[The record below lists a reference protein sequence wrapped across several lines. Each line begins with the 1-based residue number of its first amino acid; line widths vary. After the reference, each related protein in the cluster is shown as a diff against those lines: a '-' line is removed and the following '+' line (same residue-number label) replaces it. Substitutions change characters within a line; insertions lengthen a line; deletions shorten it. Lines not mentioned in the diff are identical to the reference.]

1 MQMAGSGFI
10 GDTKAVQA
18 CSLKGVATIKGKIVK
33 LMSLQGMVR
42 QQINDAGE
50 ARSHGELIRWA
61 LFGLRVTKASCD
73 ATISIVAEVVGE
85 VPVVGGKVKA
95 ISAIYS
101 GATPMAENLGK
112 AMAGQPIG
120 AGGWIKAGTA
130 GARAAINTTM
140 PEGAMRDVVEL
151 QTFKSDIVVDAFS
164 QDEQGLLK
172 DVYSYNEKVAL
183 MGASAAGWKAAAKV
197 YNVGKE
203 VVTVGKAYADAY
215 SELKANDQSAMWD
228 GTIRNLRL
236 TLSRLD
242 GQILVLRRQ
251 VTACEAELMAKGS
264 LSQRISPV
272 DRLIQGW
279 QPSGPT
285 MRPGR

>member
-1 MQMAGSGFI
+1 MAASGFL
-10 GDTKAVQA
+10 DDRKSVQA
-18 CSLKGVATIKGKIVK
+18 CSLAGVATMKGKIVT
-33 LMSLQGMVR
+33 LIGLQGMIQ
-42 QQINDAGE
+42 QQINEAGE

-73 ATISIVAEVVGE
+73 ATISIVAEVMGA

-95 ISAIYS
+95 ISAVYS

-112 AMAGQPIG
+112 VIAGQQVG

-130 GARAAINTTM
+130 GARAAMKTTM
-140 PEGAMRDVVEL
+140 PEGTMRDLVEL

-164 QDEQGLLK
+164 QDEHGLLK
-172 DVYSYNEKVAL
+172 DVYKYNEKVGL
-183 MGASAAGWKAAAKV
+183 MAAKAAGWKTGAKV
-197 YNVGKE
+197 YNVGKQ

-215 SELKANDQSAMWD
+215 SELKSNDQSAMWK
-228 GTIRNLRL
+228 GTMRNLRL

-242 GQILVLRRQ
+242 GQILVLRQR
-251 VTACEAELMAKGS
+251 VTTCEAELAAKGR
-264 LSQRISPV
+264 LSQRIEPV
-272 DRLIQGW
+272 DYLMRSW

-285 MRPGR
+285 LRQGR